1 LFRTLIF
8 NSKVESLQS
17 SVARIKALALFH
29 HTKHNKS
36 MKVVEKDK
44 VISGMLRDELKRCQE
59 MLDSLEK
66 SVSGLPKGSMSKRKK
81 RYMNKV
87 YSYHYLKYRE
97 GERVISKHVP
107 NREVQEILKKLA
119 LRKKY
124 EKEIQSYEKKI
135 AYLNRILRADKR
147 RGHGNIT

>member
-1 LFRTLIF
+1 MSRAC
-8 NSKVESLQS
+8 KVALS
-17 SVARIKALALFH
+17 RIKALALFH

-59 MLDSLEK
+59 MLESLEK
-66 SVSGLPKGSMSKRKK
+66 SVSGLPKGAMSERKK

-87 YSYHYLKYRE
+87 YSYYYLKYRE
-97 GERVISKHVP
+97 GKKVISKHVP

-124 EKEIQSYEKKI
+124 EKEMQSYEKKI
-135 AYLNRILRADKR
+135 AYLNKILRAGKR
-147 RGHGNIT
+147 KGRGNIA